1 MFKKQILYEYFKL
14 SSNIICLN
22 MIPNYTLNTDNF
34 FYNILFHNHYNIHT
48 ERGNYINKYLKQL
61 V

>member
-22 MIPNYTLNTDNF
+22 MIPNYTLNIDNF
-34 FYNILFHNHYNIHT
+34 LKIFCFIIIITYRQREGTISTNI
-48 ERGNYINKYLKQL
+48 
-61 V
+61 